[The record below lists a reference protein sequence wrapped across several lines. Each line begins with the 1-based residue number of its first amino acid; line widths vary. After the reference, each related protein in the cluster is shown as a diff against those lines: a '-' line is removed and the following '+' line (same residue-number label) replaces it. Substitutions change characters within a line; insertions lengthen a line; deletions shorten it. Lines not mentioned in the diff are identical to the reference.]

1 MVKLKWW
8 NTNFRSIKTRINKIL
23 VSKKVFSAKKGFKY
37 FIGYKDGKKVRPLC
51 VMLPKMTAY
60 KRDFDE
66 TEYVTFD
73 KK

>member
-37 FIGYKDGKKVRPLC
+37 FISYKDGKKVRPLC

-66 TEYVTFD
+66 TEYVSFD